1 MLAPDLESPP
11 VPNTSVGPDLLQ
23 ALQVL
28 TELVIQGGRDDLAVP
43 AVLEVLPP
51 VQDVVGNLEG
61 PWVGHDDHE
70 LVDLLLGELTGPLG
84 RVDLGL
90 LQGNVA
96 ETPSNT
102 LDRGQGKASLLLSVD
117 VRVSNT
123 NHVLE
128 GLLVRD
134 EGLRKDR
141 EEKTNGNRL
150 KGKTR
155 RQQPRHAKET
165 GRDRGGSGSLVPRH
179 RVRTPERVRKRR
191 ANESPLGITRR
202 RPSLRPRERSLALLT
217 AMVASFGVSPARSCA
232 ATSEGLPARFLFL
245 GPRNLF
251 AGRFLQAISTLP
263 ELRRRRAAGSEV
275 LEMFLGKWKFPFF
288 CHCHLSP
295 NANDN
300 GSAWIRGSP
309 FFALDPC
316 ERGAR
321 AKRGSG
327 GRGQVGERRGRV
339 DLRLESASVS
349 QGTTGVAR
357 GTRVVLPPHLRVE
370 EALRLF
376 VVGAWFRAPSE
387 KARA

>member
-141 EEKTNGNRL
+141 EEKTNDNRW

-165 GRDRGGSGSLVPRH
+165 GRDRGDRGGSGSPVPHH
-179 RVRTPERVRKRR
+179 RVRTPERVKERR
-191 ANESPLGITRR
+191 TNESPLGITRR
-202 RPSLRPRERSLALLT
+202 RPSLLPRERSLALLT

-232 ATSEGLPARFLFL
+232 ATSEGLSLLAFFF
-245 GPRNLF
+245 GPKKPVCWP
-251 AGRFLQAISTLP
+251 ISTSDFYSP
-263 ELRRRRAAGSEV
+263 RTAEAPRRRE
-275 LEMFLGKWKFPFF
+275 
-288 CHCHLSP
+288 
-295 NANDN
+295 
-300 GSAWIRGSP
+300 
-309 FFALDPC
+309 
-316 ERGAR
+316 
-321 AKRGSG
+321 
-327 GRGQVGERRGRV
+327 
-339 DLRLESASVS
+339 
-349 QGTTGVAR
+349 
-357 GTRVVLPPHLRVE
+357 
-370 EALRLF
+370 
-376 VVGAWFRAPSE
+376 
-387 KARA
+387 